1 MSSLLFFDS
10 YLTAF
15 FASFI
20 VGEGQSATS
29 SIHFPSDQN
38 QPRHIERDEPEGLID
53 FILSRNGQMAEFS
66 NLDTRKL
73 VESYR
78 KEFCTRTR
86 FLQNRLS
93 LLKSELKE
101 ANKVPRKKGARNPG
115 KQLRIIKNMK
125 SSIEWNKA
133 RMQSVIDEKHK
144 HEQQKALN
152 DQRKVLLE
160 ELRQDLQQWEIKNP
174 GTELFT

>member
-1 MSSLLFFDS
+1 
-10 YLTAF
+10 
-15 FASFI
+15 
-20 VGEGQSATS
+20 
-29 SIHFPSDQN
+29 
-38 QPRHIERDEPEGLID
+38 
-53 FILSRNGQMAEFS
+53 MAEFS

-101 ANKVPRKKGARNPG
+101 ANKVHRNKGARNPG
-115 KQLRIIKNMK
+115 KQLRIIKNVK

-133 RMQSVIDEKHK
+133 RMQSAMDEKHK

-152 DQRKVLLE
+152 DQRKMLLE

-174 GTELFT
+174 GTELLFEH